1 MIIMMT
7 TGSPKGVR
15 RNNKRKRAGET
26 SMDIPKLNGV
36 THYYLSED
44 SGMVALP

>member
-1 MIIMMT
+1 MIIMMM

-15 RNNKRKRAGET
+15 RNNKCKWPGAT

>member
-1 MIIMMT
+1 MIIMMM

-15 RNNKRKRAGET
+15 RNTKRKHPWET
-26 SMDIPKLNGV
+26 SINIPKLNGV

-44 SGMVALP
+44 SGMVDFP